1 MYCVNCGVKLA
12 DTEQKCPLC
21 HTTVYHPDI
30 RRPAVRPLYPGNKM
44 PSPQLAKKAI
54 SGVLIF
60 FFLLPMAITCA
71 ADLLA
76 NGRLDWFGYV
86 AGALVLGY
94 IVFALPMW
102 FHRPN
107 PVLLVPCAF
116 AAAALYLLYIDLTT
130 PGRWF
135 LPLALPTTAG
145 LALITCTVVTLV
157 YYIGRGKLYIYGG
170 ATIAMG
176 VLILITECLLVRTFD
191 IPFVGW
197 SIYPLVTLS
206 LMGGALIY
214 LGISSTAR
222 EVIARKL
229 FF

>member
-21 HTTVYHPDI
+21 HTAVYHPDMQ
-30 RRPAVRPLYPGNKM
+30 RPAARPLYPANKM
-44 PSPQLAKKAI
+44 PCPHTSKKAV

-60 FFLLPMAITCA
+60 FFLIPLVLSFAS
-71 ADLLA
+71 DLLS
-76 NGRLDWFGYV
+76 NGKLDWFGYV
-86 AGALVLGY
+86 AGAMILAY
-94 IVFALPMW
+94 IIFALPMW
-102 FHRPN
+102 FKRPN
-107 PVLLVPCAF
+107 PVIFVPCAF
-116 AAAALYLLYIDLTT
+116 VAAALYLFYIDLNT

-135 LPLALPTTAG
+135 LPLALPITAG
-145 LALITCTVVTLV
+145 IALIICTVVTLV
-157 YYIGRGKLYIYGG
+157 YYVGRGMLYIYGG
-170 ATIAMG
+170 AVIALG
-176 VLILITECLLVRTFD
+176 ALILMMECLLVQTFD

-197 SIYPLVTLS
+197 SVYPLIILG
-206 LMGGALIY
+206 LLGGALIY